1 MQNINEFLRD
11 KLNGLG
17 GSIYVAPEIPKKKI
31 DSAIKEFNFNAD
43 INSIVAIY
51 DNSLLGNVK
60 DGLLFVGSGF
70 YIKSKD
76 SVKKIDFS
84 KIKKISLN
92 QENSVI
98 IVLDNEEYISMP
110 NIVSSKFSTTAF
122 VELINQ
128 VISSFDSFED
138 AQQNVAIENMD
149 EYLKIAYMSIMV
161 RMTLDDDGVID
172 EKEISELLLL
182 MTRLKLKSESRNK
195 VRASIAYPE
204 EILAVEELLKII
216 ETKAPAGQLRN
227 LHISLYKDLVNIHSS
242 SKEKFND
249 QFEFL
254 NNILPK
260 INITEEDKGIVKQAI
275 LNDRAVL
282 EDETTDSEIVEN
294 MKRLSMNAAAVGTP
308 LAAIYISGSVMGL
321 SAAGITSGL
330 ATLGMGGLLGMSGM
344 VTGIGVVVLLGV
356 GTYHGLRKMTGTD
369 VIAKHEKRRL
379 MLNEII
385 KQNQEALSLLM
396 NDINDIVSQLND
408 AIKDNYDNKNHIEK
422 MVKLLNTLTKGGKSL
437 NVKND
442 NVQSQVYKS
451 KCPTTLDLAKLD
463 ELTVSPSMQQH
474 KIFILEHY
482 YQTTAKKI
490 IKDKE
495 GNESFKTFEVLV
507 LKKEMNVDDAEELMQ
522 VFDIIGYFSTSDVLS
537 AKTRSGATKLKG
549 VFSSYKEKYENSKQ
563 SENDDSG
570 TLNTDSKS
578 KNEVFEGIGDDIDY
592 EQLEDNSSDT
602 VSNISTLSIQKDNLE
617 NSINDINE
625 VNEELSENQEEG
637 SMLSKEAK
645 DRIHESAEKTKKS
658 VEKTKSMLKGFFK

>member
-1 MQNINEFLRD
+1 MQDINEFLRD
-11 KLNGLG
+11 KLNSLG
-17 GSIYVAPEIPKKKI
+17 GNIYVAPEIPKKKI
-31 DSAIKEFNFNAD
+31 DNAIKEFDFDAD
-43 INSIVAIY
+43 VNSIVAIY

-70 YIKSKD
+70 YIKNKD
-76 SVKKIDFS
+76 SVKKVDFS
-84 KIKKISLN
+84 QIKKVSLS
-92 QENSVI
+92 QEDSI
-98 IVLDNEEYISMP
+98 IIMLNNEDFISMP
-110 NIVSSKFSTTAF
+110 RIVSSKFSASGF
-122 VELINQ
+122 VEVINE
-128 VISSFDSFED
+128 VISNFDSFED
-138 AQQNVAIENMD
+138 AHQNVAIENMD
-149 EYLKIAYMSIMV
+149 EDLKIAYMSIMV
-161 RMTLDDDGVID
+161 RMTLDDDGIID

-204 EILAVEELLKII
+204 EVLAVEDLLKVI

-249 QFEFL
+249 QFRFL

-282 EDETTDSEIVEN
+282 DDETTDSEIIEN
-294 MKRLSMNAAAVGTP
+294 MKKLSMNAAAVGTP

-344 VTGIGVVVLLGV
+344 VTGIGVIVLLGV

-396 NDINDIVSQLND
+396 NDINGIVTQLND
-408 AIKDNYDNKNHIEK
+408 AIKNNYNNEDNIA
-422 MVKLLNTLTKGGKSL
+422 KLVGMLKTMSRGGKAL
-437 NVKND
+437 GDIKD

-451 KCPTTLDLAKLD
+451 KCPTILDLAKLND
-463 ELTVSPSMQQH
+463 LTISPSMQQH
-474 KIFILEHY
+474 KVFILEYY
-482 YQTTAKKI
+482 YQTTAKKKV
-490 IKDKE
+490 KDNE
-495 GNESFKTFEVLV
+495 GNESFEAVEVLT
-507 LKKEMNVDDAEELMQ
+507 LKKEINVDHAEELMQ
-522 VFDIIGYFSTSDVLS
+522 VFDIIGYFNTSDVLS

-549 VFSSYKEKYENSKQ
+549 VFTSYKEKYDSNEH
-563 SENDDSG
+563 SESDDSDN
-570 TLNTDSKS
+570 LNTDSSS
-578 KNEVFEGIGDDIDY
+578 KNNSFEGIEEDRDY
-592 EQLEDNSSDT
+592 KQLENNNSDT
-602 VSNISTLSIQKDNLE
+602 LSLQKHNFE
-617 NSINDINE
+617 ASIDE
-625 VNEELSENQEEG
+625 VDEKLPKNQEE
-637 SMLSKEAK
+637 SSILSKEAK
-645 DRIHESAEKTKKS
+645 DKIHESAEKTKKS
-658 VEKTKSMLKGFFK
+658 VEKTRSMLKGFFK

>member
-1 MQNINEFLRD
+1 MQNVNEYLRENL
-11 KLNGLG
+11 KKVG
-17 GSIYVAPEIPKKKI
+17 GNIYIAPDIPEKKI
-31 DSAIKEFNFNAD
+31 NNAIVEFKYNFDVNNIIA
-43 INSIVAIY
+43 VY
-51 DNSLLGNVK
+51 DNSLLGNAK
-60 DGLLFVGSGF
+60 EGLLFLGSGF
-70 YIKSKD
+70 FLKSKE
-76 SVKKIDFS
+76 S
-84 KIKKISLN
+84 IKKVNFSQINKASLSQEDSIIITLNDESLISIPKIL
-92 QENSVI
+92 
-98 IVLDNEEYISMP
+98 
-110 NIVSSKFSTTAF
+110 SSKFSADAF
-122 VELINQ
+122 IEVVNEVVNN
-128 VISSFDSFED
+128 FDSFED

-149 EYLKIAYMSIMV
+149 EDLKIAYMSIMV
-161 RMTLDDDGVID
+161 RMTLYDDGIID

-182 MTRLKLKSESRNK
+182 MARLKLKSESRNK

-260 INITEEDKGIVKQAI
+260 INITEEDKSIVKQAI

-356 GTYHGLRKMTGTD
+356 GTYHGLRKITGTD

-408 AIKDNYDNKNHIEK
+408 AIKNNYDNKNHIEK
-422 MVKLLNTLTKGGKSL
+422 MVKLISTLTKGGKSL

-442 NVQSQVYKS
+442 NVQSQVYRS

-463 ELTVSPSMQQH
+463 DLTVSPSMQQH

-507 LKKEMNVDDAEELMQ
+507 LKKDINVDDAEELMQ
-522 VFDIIGYFSTSDVLS
+522 IFAIIGYFNTSDVLS

-563 SENDDSG
+563 YENDDSG

-592 EQLEDNSSDT
+592 EQSEDNSSDT
-602 VSNISTLSIQKDNLE
+602 VSNISTLSIQKENLE

-645 DRIHESAEKTKKS
+645 DRIHESAERTKKS

>member
-31 DSAIKEFNFNAD
+31 DSAIKEFNFDAD
-43 INSIVAIY
+43 INSIIAIY

-122 VELINQ
+122 VELINE

-149 EYLKIAYMSIMV
+149 EDLKIAYMSIMV

-282 EDETTDSEIVEN
+282 QDETTDSEIVEN

-495 GNESFKTFEVLV
+495 GNESFKKF
-507 LKKEMNVDDAEELMQ
+507 
-522 VFDIIGYFSTSDVLS
+522 
-537 AKTRSGATKLKG
+537 
-549 VFSSYKEKYENSKQ
+549 
-563 SENDDSG
+563 
-570 TLNTDSKS
+570 
-578 KNEVFEGIGDDIDY
+578 
-592 EQLEDNSSDT
+592 
-602 VSNISTLSIQKDNLE
+602 
-617 NSINDINE
+617 
-625 VNEELSENQEEG
+625 
-637 SMLSKEAK
+637 
-645 DRIHESAEKTKKS
+645 
-658 VEKTKSMLKGFFK
+658 